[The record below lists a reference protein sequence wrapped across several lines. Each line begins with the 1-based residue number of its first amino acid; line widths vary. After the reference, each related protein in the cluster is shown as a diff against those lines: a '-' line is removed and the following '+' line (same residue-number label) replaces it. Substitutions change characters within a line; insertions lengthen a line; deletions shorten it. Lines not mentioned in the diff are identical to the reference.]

1 MTTKFITFIAF
12 KGGVGKTTS
21 AVCLSCLLAQRGHK
35 VLLID
40 YDPNRS
46 ATVWGTHGQLP
57 VQVATEKTAAR
68 LMAKER
74 YDFVVI
80 DTPARPTAAE
90 IQELIDGCDLLLAV
104 TTPSSLSISALNMM
118 IQSFPAKTKYYILL
132 TVVPPPSEPDGEVAF
147 YTLKEQG
154 LPVLEQG
161 IQRLKVYEH
170 AAAEGKPVYQIKRGG
185 KKAWEDWEELTKLPP
200 IKELLS

>member
-1 MTTKFITFIAF
+1 MATKFVTLTAF

-21 AVCLSCLLAQRGHK
+21 AVCLSCLLAQKDRK

-46 ATVWGTHGQLP
+46 ATVWGSRGHLP
-57 VQVATEKTAAR
+57 FEVATENTATR
-68 LMAKER
+68 FMAKEQ

-90 IQELIDGCDLLLAV
+90 MKELVDGCDLLLAV
-104 TTPSSLSISALNMM
+104 TTPSSLSISALKIMV
-118 IQSFPAKTKYYILL
+118 QSFPPKTKYHVLL
-132 TVVPPPSEPDGEVAF
+132 TVLPPAPEPDGEIAF

-154 LPVLEQG
+154 LPVLDQG

-170 AAAEGKPVYQIKRGG
+170 AAAEGKPVYQIRRGG
-185 KKAWEDWEELTKLPP
+185 KKAWDDWEELAKLPP
-200 IKELLS
+200 IRELLI

>member
-1 MTTKFITFIAF
+1 MATKFITLTAF

-21 AVCLSCLLAQRGHK
+21 AICLSCLLARNGRS

-46 ATVWGTHGQLP
+46 ATVWGSRGHLP
-57 VQVATEKTAAR
+57 FQIATENTATR
-68 LMAKER
+68 LMAKEQF
-74 YDFVVI
+74 DFVVI

-90 IQELIDGCDLLLAV
+90 IKELVEGCDLLLAV
-104 TTPSSLSISALNMM
+104 TTPSSLSINALNIMVG
-118 IQSFPAKTKYYILL
+118 SFPPKTEYHVLL
-132 TVVPPPSEPDGEVAF
+132 TVVHPASEPDGEIAF

-161 IQRLKVYEH
+161 VQRLKVYEH
-170 AAAEGKPVYQIKRGG
+170 AAAEGKPIYQIKRGG
-185 KKAWEDWEELTKLPP
+185 KKAWEDWEELAKLPP